1 MLGLQGLEYFFSD
14 YCEIFYKG
22 MKEAFMAL
30 ITEKVVNN
38 AQKCKDCVVKKLREY
53 INSKKKLA
61 GRGGFAKGTSETF
74 YQGAQLSTEAIVRLR
89 CTVCPNKE
97 DFVKM
102 YGMSPCDYF
111 SLKQNNNILQRHPYA
126 KL

>member
-1 MLGLQGLEYFFSD
+1 
-14 YCEIFYKG
+14 

-30 ITEKVVNN
+30 ITEKVVNK
-38 AQKCKDCVVKKLREY
+38 AQKCKDCVLQKLREY

-61 GRGGFAKGTSETF
+61 GRGVFAKETSETF
-74 YQGAQLSTEAIVRLR
+74 YQGSQLSTEAIVRLS

-111 SLKQNNNILQRHPYA
+111 SLKQNNNILQRHPYV
-126 KL
+126 KLSE